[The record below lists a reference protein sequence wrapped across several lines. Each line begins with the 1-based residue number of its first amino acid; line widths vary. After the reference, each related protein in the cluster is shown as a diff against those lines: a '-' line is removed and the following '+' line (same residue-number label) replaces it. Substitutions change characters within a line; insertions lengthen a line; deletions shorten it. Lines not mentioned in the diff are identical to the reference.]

1 MVNFQ
6 IEKSKNLPLS
16 TLFGNRAFSIPAI
29 ILLKK
34 LFCRNGRST
43 PTNELLRVT
52 SDRAAAFGVYPI
64 RRAVSQIR
72 FRISG
77 ESRPRLFN
85 AVETAIVETPI
96 AAAISFK
103 VTAFPLFIPKSPTPD
118 LCALSLKH
126 PQKL

>member
-1 MVNFQ
+1 MM
-6 IEKSKNLPLS
+6 
-16 TLFGNRAFSIPAI
+16 
-29 ILLKK
+29 LLKK

-85 AVETAIVETPI
+85 AVETAIVETPS
-96 AAAISFK
+96 AAAISFN
-103 VTAFPLFIPKSPTPD
+103 VTVLLLLIQKSPTPD
-118 LCALSLKH
+118 
-126 PQKL
+126 